1 MYKSSCQIYFLFT
14 TTKWVVW
21 LWRVKIH
28 ALKVYTCTE
37 RWQHIN
43 SQNYKYSVE
52 AVLWYALCADPA
64 CSVLRKTS
72 ALFLFRQLIN
82 RINLLP
88 LSVFRYWRFNE
99 QSRSADRGYPKS
111 ISVWG
116 TSVPSNPKGAFLS
129 DDGGERCSFCVCVWE
144 EGLWQTETCLK
155 QRIRVWSVIR
165 RRGGCGCDFELTC
178 EMLLALLC
186 IIGEE
191 WFSVLTPRD
200 ANL

>member
-1 MYKSSCQIYFLFT
+1 M
-14 TTKWVVW
+14 
-21 LWRVKIH
+21 
-28 ALKVYTCTE
+28 CTE
-37 RWQHIN
+37 RSQHIN

-82 RINLLP
+82 SINLLP

-116 TSVPSNPKGAFLS
+116 TSVPFNPKGAFLS
-129 DDGGERCSFCVCVWE
+129 DDGGERCGFCVCVCVWKGE
-144 EGLWQTETCLK
+144 K
-155 QRIRVWSVIR
+155 RVCGRLRHAWNKESGCGQSSGDG
-165 RRGGCGCDFELTC
+165 GGCGCDFELTC